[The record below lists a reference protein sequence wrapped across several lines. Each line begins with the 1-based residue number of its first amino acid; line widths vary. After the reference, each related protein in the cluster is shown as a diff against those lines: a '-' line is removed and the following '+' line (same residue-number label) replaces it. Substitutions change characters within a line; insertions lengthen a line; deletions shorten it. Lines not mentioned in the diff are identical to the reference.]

1 MTATTIK
8 TADTP
13 QARPDSTKLKPNA
26 TDVIALITMAAN
38 ITRSPMMCMEPWACR
53 GSCREESLIDNSE
66 N

>member
-8 TADTP
+8 TVDTP

-38 ITRSPMMCMEPWACR
+38 ITRSPMMHGTLGVR